1 MENNPIPSPPRDDRG
16 RPALLR
22 RALRL
27 EGITIVYNVLEG
39 VIALVAGWMAGSIA
53 LVGFG
58 FDSTIETLSAVVVFL
73 RLYEEHR
80 GHDADAHVMTEK
92 RTEQFVGGTLFALCL
107 YILYQ
112 STATL
117 IEGRAPEESTVGIV
131 LAAVSLVLMPMVAA
145 AKRRTGT
152 ALGSRA
158 LMADATETL
167 ICAYLSFTLLLGLGL
182 NALFGW
188 WWADPVAAL
197 VMIPFIFHEA
207 REAWRG
213 ED

>member
-1 MENNPIPSPPRDDRG
+1 
-16 RPALLR
+16 
-22 RALRL
+22 
-27 EGITIVYNVLEG
+27 
-39 VIALVAGWMAGSIA
+39 MAGSIA

-58 FDSTIETLSAVVVFL
+58 FDSSIETLSAVVVFL
-73 RLYEEHR
+73 RLYEESR

-92 RTEQFVGGTLFALCL
+92 RTEQFVAGTLFALCV

-117 IEGRAPEESTVGIV
+117 IEGNAPEESAVGII
-131 LAAVSLVLMPMVAA
+131 LAAVSLVLMPLVAA
-145 AKRRTGT
+145 AKRRTGA

-188 WWADPVAAL
+188 WWADPAAAL

>member
-1 MENNPIPSPPRDDRG
+1 
-16 RPALLR
+16 
-22 RALRL
+22 
-27 EGITIVYNVLEG
+27 
-39 VIALVAGWMAGSIA
+39 
-53 LVGFG
+53 
-58 FDSTIETLSAVVVFL
+58 
-73 RLYEEHR
+73 
-80 GHDADAHVMTEK
+80 MTEK
-92 RTEQFVGGTLFALCL
+92 RTEQFVAGTLFALCV

-117 IEGRAPEESTVGIV
+117 IEGNAPEESAVGII
-131 LAAVSLVLMPMVAA
+131 LAAVSLVLMPLVAA
-145 AKRRTGT
+145 AKRRTGA

-188 WWADPVAAL
+188 WWADPAAAL